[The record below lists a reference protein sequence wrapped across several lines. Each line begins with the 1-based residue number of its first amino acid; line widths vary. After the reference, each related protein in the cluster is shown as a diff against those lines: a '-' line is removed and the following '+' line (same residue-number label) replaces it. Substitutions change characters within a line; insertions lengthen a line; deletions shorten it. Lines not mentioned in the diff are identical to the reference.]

1 MRMNPKEGVSRKDLI
16 QAEDNKQ
23 IWTFHTGLNRLAL
36 KEWEENWAKLIFT
49 RASVV
54 VAQDFLVSYRLIFSQ
69 NFTKLNNTNINYSL
83 RNLETD
89 LALPRP
95 KTNFLRRSFKYIN

>member
-1 MRMNPKEGVSRKDLI
+1 MRMNPKEGVSRKDVI

-69 NFTKLNNTNINYSL
+69 NFTKLNNTNINV
-83 RNLETD
+83 
-89 LALPRP
+89 
-95 KTNFLRRSFKYIN
+95 